1 MAQRLAWRRNSPAP
15 WLPDDARA
23 ASLGLDRLFRNSDR
37 MNQTQGLDGKYG
49 MVIRDWKRRFL
60 EPLGLRGS
68 PGRRGATIIRSVYR
82 DTETYDGEMV
92 TTGFLCTPI
101 ANS

>member
-1 MAQRLAWRRNSPAP
+1 MIDGAAPSLAPKIASA
-15 WLPDDARA
+15 LAADDARA

-60 EPLGLRGS
+60 EPLVFAGVQVGEEPRS
-68 PGRRGATIIRSVYR
+68 YVQSIATPK
-82 DTETYDGEMV
+82 
-92 TTGFLCTPI
+92 CTM
-101 ANS
+101 ARW